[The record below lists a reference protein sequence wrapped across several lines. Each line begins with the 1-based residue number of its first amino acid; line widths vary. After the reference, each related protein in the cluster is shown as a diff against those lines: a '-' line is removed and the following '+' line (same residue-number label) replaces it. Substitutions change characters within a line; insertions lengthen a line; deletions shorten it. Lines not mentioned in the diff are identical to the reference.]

1 MAKQDQSEPVALP
14 RGYDQLPADLQAEL
28 ARRFTYHPPK
38 PGAAESF
45 QQLRAQALILA
56 ILICTNCPAGRE
68 RANALTRLE
77 ETIMHANAA
86 IARE

>member
-1 MAKQDQSEPVALP
+1 MPEQAEAVTLP
-14 RGYDQLPADLQAEL
+14 RGYDQLPPDLQAEI

-38 PGAAESF
+38 PGAAEAF
-45 QQLRAQALILA
+45 QEIRGAALILA
-56 ILICTNCPAGRE
+56 IIICVNTPQGRE

-77 ETIMHANAA
+77 ETVMHANAA